1 MAEAAIFV
9 RTGFAQPATWHAL
22 FPLVFYDGP
31 GTNATD
37 WSSHN
42 YTVCAA
48 ETAPGHSDGCDEK
61 YRSWLRSPTHFLQG
75 FCEFHCWCTLAVL
88 ARFGR
93 LETILLSHSITL
105 ADADLSAFDVFC
117 VSSGDA
123 NCAASTRRLCA
134 AA

>member
-1 MAEAAIFV
+1 M

-42 YTVCAA
+42 HTVCAA
-48 ETAPGHSDGCDEK
+48 ETTPGHSDGCDEK

-75 FCEFHCWCTLAVL
+75 FCEFHCWCTLAV
-88 ARFGR
+88 
-93 LETILLSHSITL
+93 
-105 ADADLSAFDVFC
+105 VFS
-117 VSSGDA
+117 V
-123 NCAASTRRLCA
+123 
-134 AA
+134 